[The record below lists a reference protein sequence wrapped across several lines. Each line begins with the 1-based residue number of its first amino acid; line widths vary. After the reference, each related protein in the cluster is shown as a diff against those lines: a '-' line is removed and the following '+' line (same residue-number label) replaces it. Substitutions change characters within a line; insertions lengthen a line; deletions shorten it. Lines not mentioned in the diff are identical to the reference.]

1 MADPDVL
8 PFSAL
13 NVLPGIGGIND
24 VKLPISDLEEK
35 VEKFLDLQPDISD
48 FVDALQGDLGE
59 AFADA
64 TPLDEIAD
72 AVIGRFEAP
81 EGPDTGA
88 SIEEITDEIVAQT
101 NILLDALDDTEQQIL
116 DALAGE
122 IDDISVTVE
131 SIEIDPDELADEI
144 ADELDIP
151 GDGGTI
157 INFDSVFGAVAS
169 TIEESFE
176 IALDTLIG
184 DPTNLPGD
192 IDTVVGALAAL
203 LNQVGQQPQLPDV
216 PKLPE
221 IGTEIVQRL
230 VDLPGGQ
237 LLDAPDTFI
246 DAQIDRVTDG
256 LVDADAQ
263 QNLEQS
269 IREAP

>member
-1 MADPDVL
+1 MADDPTL

-13 NVLPGIGGIND
+13 NQQPGVSGLQDIS
-24 VKLPISDLEEK
+24 LPIGDILDGIQALKNTVFSLDDLG
-35 VEKFLDLQPDISD
+35 
-48 FVDALQGDLGE
+48 DALDGDIGE

-81 EGPDTGA
+81 EGPSTGA

-116 DALAGE
+116 DALTGE

-169 TIEESFE
+169 TIEDSFQL
-176 IALDTLIG
+176 ALDTLIG

-230 VDLPGGQ
+230 IDLPGGQ